1 MHNIH
6 LEKNCAESF
15 LITEARLQSDYITEI
30 HQNHRITEWLGW
42 KGSLWMSR
50 LIPPLEPV
58 HLKQIVQGC
67 IHLLDTDVQ
76 GFEHLQRSTLL
87 KFYEQSVP
95 VFCHSQS
102 K

>member
-15 LITEARLQSDYITEI
+15 LITKARLQSDYITEI

-42 KGSLWMSR
+42 KGSLWMSS
-50 LIPPLEPV
+50 LIPLLEPV
-58 HLKQIVQGC
+58 HLKQIVQGF
-67 IHLLDTDVQ
+67 IQV

-87 KFYEQSVP
+87 KFYEQSVA